1 MYKTIQHFCCLFYQ
15 ITLIW
20 IFLKLI
26 ICVTKWPF
34 NLDLILLNTWSTVSD
49 HDIKFFVLNNNLNL
63 DSQNW
68 LYRDNKHWWLSATTC
83 CKCEELALYISSVNK
98 SEGRSELDTA
108 FFFFLFFF
116 YIMGW
121 DIFFLAA
128 SDRFQFWDILIQLF
142 WAMICW
148 QPCPVSSGSY
158 PKQGRL
164 ESYPR
169 QGQSESCP
177 RKQRSENWPF
187 CYKLPMSTSV

>member
-116 YIMGW
+116 ISW
-121 DIFFLAA
+121 AEIFSFLQPQTDFSSEISLFSCSGLWSADSHVQWA
-128 SDRFQFWDILIQLF
+128 QEVIQNKD
-142 WAMICW
+142 
-148 QPCPVSSGSY
+148 G
-158 PKQGRL
+158 
-164 ESYPR
+164 
-169 QGQSESCP
+169 
-177 RKQRSENWPF
+177 
-187 CYKLPMSTSV
+187 